1 MESRGSPCLLFKS
14 MPATVPGEMDRIN
27 KNHTWYPA
35 ANFKRSPHTI
45 YTIIIRDI
53 QINQDHYVPL
63 TGIVKGMGRRD

>member
-14 MPATVPGEMDRIN
+14 MPATVPGEMDWIN
-27 KNHTWYPA
+27 KDHTWYPA
-35 ANFKRSPHTI
+35 ANFKVHHTI

-63 TGIVKGMGRRD
+63 TGMVKGMGRKD